1 MARVT
6 LTKEPAMP
14 LPAADI
20 LSLAAGAL
28 TASVA
33 PRAGGSLA
41 SFTANEQVM
50 MRQAPDVR
58 STDPLTMACYPL
70 LPFVGRVAYGHF
82 TFEGREVRMAP
93 HPISTPHAL
102 HGLGWQ
108 RAWEVADAK
117 PAQVRLTLHHDG
129 DQAGWPW
136 SFDAEQMFTLDE
148 TSLTIRIAI
157 TNRAGAAMPAGVG
170 LHPFF
175 PDRLSARMKG
185 ELPMIWESG
194 ADGLPTNR
202 AEVTAVR
209 NFSKG
214 LRIAPLTLD
223 HCFSG
228 GKGPLDIHW
237 ENKTYGLRIHG
248 REAGH
253 TVVYTPQQEEFFCV
267 EPVTIVPNAMNR
279 QEGADVTGLVA
290 LAPAAT
296 LALTCRFEVLGL

>member
-1 MARVT
+1 
-6 LTKEPAMP
+6 MP
-14 LPAADI
+14 LHAAD
-20 LSLAAGAL
+20 LLTLAAGPL

-41 SFTANEQVM
+41 SFTAGGQMM
-50 MRQAPDVR
+50 MRQAPDAH

-82 TFEGREVRMAP
+82 TFEGREVRLPP

-102 HGLGWQ
+102 HGIGWQ
-108 RAWEVADAK
+108 RAWEVAETTT
-117 PAQVRLTLHHDG
+117 AQVRLTLTHRPDP
-129 DQAGWPW
+129 AGWPW
-136 SFDAEQMFTLDE
+136 GFDAEQVFTLDE

-157 TNRAGAAMPAGVG
+157 TNCASAPMPCGVG

-175 PDRLSARMKG
+175 PDRLSARMTG
-185 ELPMIWESG
+185 DLPMVWESG

-202 AEVTAVR
+202 TEVTAVR
-209 NFSKG
+209 NFTKTR
-214 LRIAPLTLD
+214 RIAPLTLD

-228 GKGPLDIHW
+228 GKGPLDIRW
-237 ENKTYGLRIHG
+237 DDKTYGLRIHG

-253 TVVYTPQQEEFFCV
+253 TVVYTPQAEEFFCV

-279 QEGADVTGLVA
+279 PEGPDVTGLVA
-290 LAPAAT
+290 LAPEAT